1 MTKSNEDKQLLKQ
14 LEENMNKIKN
24 KDSTL
29 QLKLDPQQHI

>member
-24 KDSTL
+24 NDSTL
-29 QLKLDPQQHI
+29 QLK

>member
-24 KDSTL
+24 NDSTL